1 LPQFFLTAYRLYKEK
16 GRKVVKANN
25 VTTDGPFVE
34 LKEMVGGYIIVK
46 AADLDDALKFSKGCP
61 TLTYGGTV
69 EIRDVMVF

>member
-1 LPQFFLTAYRLYKEK
+1 MPHNFLTAYRLYKEK
-16 GRKVVKANN
+16 ERKVEKANN
-25 VTTDGPFVE
+25 VTTDESFVE

-46 AADLDDALKFSKGCP
+46 AADLDDALKLSIGCP